1 MNLVGLFLRK
11 EMKSRVV
18 VMILHDAIW
27 VEALGEEAEHAKS
40 LLEHSMKNAV

>member
-18 VMILHDAIW
+18 MILHDAIW
-27 VEALGEEAEHAKS
+27 VEAPGEEAEQAKS